1 MAALFA
7 DLDDFKD
14 VNDSLGHIA
23 GDELLKAVAVR
34 LTGVLRES
42 DTVGRLGGDEFV
54 ILTEGRSLADGAE
67 VAAERIR
74 LMLQR
79 PFRLPG
85 FEEIPISVSTTIG
98 VATGIRDS
106 ALDLL
111 RDADIAL
118 YRGKAL
124 GKNCYVL
131 FDPLMT
137 PVAVVPPRSTA

>member
-1 MAALFA
+1 M
-7 DLDDFKD
+7 
-14 VNDSLGHIA
+14 
-23 GDELLKAVAVR
+23 
-34 LTGVLRES
+34 
-42 DTVGRLGGDEFV
+42 
-54 ILTEGRSLADGAE
+54 ILTEGRSLAEGPE

-85 FEEIPISVSTTIG
+85 FAEIPISVSTTIG
-98 VATGIRDS
+98 IATGIRDS

-131 FDPLMT
+131 FDPQMKS
-137 PVAVVPPRSTA
+137 AAMMPPRPGSTYVRS